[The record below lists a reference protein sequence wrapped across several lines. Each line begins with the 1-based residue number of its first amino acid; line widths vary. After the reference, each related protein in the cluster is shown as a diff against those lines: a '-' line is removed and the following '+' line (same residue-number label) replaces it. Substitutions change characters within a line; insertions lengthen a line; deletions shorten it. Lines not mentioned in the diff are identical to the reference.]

1 MQQLRLIRMCLNETY
16 IKVWTGKHC
25 LIHFLFS
32 RLNKEVL
39 NHHHFQLCLRICAIR
54 KVQANHEEKKL
65 DGTFQHLIY
74 ARDVNLLGKNI
85 NNNKEALL
93 LASKAGSL
101 IMVHIIHIFRGIY
114 LFMVC

>member
-1 MQQLRLIRMCLNETY
+1 MVNKNVFKETY
-16 IKVWTGKHC
+16 SKVWTGKHC
-25 LIHFLFS
+25 LMHFLFS

-39 NHHHFQLCLRICAIR
+39 NHHHFQLRLRICAIR
-54 KVQANHEEKKL
+54 KVQANQEEKKL

-74 ARDVNLLGKNI
+74 AHVNLLDKNI
-85 NNNKEALL
+85 TNNKEALL

-101 IMVHIIHIFRGIY
+101 IVVHIIHIFRGIY